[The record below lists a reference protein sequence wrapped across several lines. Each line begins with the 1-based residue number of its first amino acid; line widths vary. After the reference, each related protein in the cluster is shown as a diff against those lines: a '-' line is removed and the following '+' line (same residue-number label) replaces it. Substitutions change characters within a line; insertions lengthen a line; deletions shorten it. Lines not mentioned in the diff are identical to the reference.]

1 MSKKIA
7 AMVCVVIALVM
18 STFAIAGATADTATV
33 YVIHGINGVDLG
45 QPMAL
50 PVDVSANGACVP
62 ALEGLTFE
70 QVAGPLSLP
79 AGTYDVAIYL
89 HDAAMPCNPANLA
102 IGPAALTLDGG
113 QNYTIIAHLT
123 ETGTP
128 TASLFTNDL
137 SQTKFD
143 QTRVVAHHTAEAPP
157 VDITL
162 KRKSPCENGKWE
174 ANKCEDD
181 KAGLAAE
188 SEKDADHRHGSG
200 RTVKIPNLS
209 NGQSAA
215 AEILAGKWQASVFLA
230 GTDTKVLGPLDL
242 DLKPTRVYSYYVVGS
257 AENGLFVIS
266 QTFDTADATVY
277 VIHGIN
283 GVDLGQPMA
292 LPVDVS
298 ANGAC
303 VPALEGLTF
312 EQVAGPLSLPAGTYD
327 VAIYLHDAAMPCN
340 PANLAIGPAALT
352 LDGGQNYTII
362 AHLTETGTPTAS
374 LFTNDLSQTKF
385 YKTRVIAHH
394 TAEAPPVDIT
404 LKRKSPR
411 TVKIPNLSNGQSA
424 AAEILAGKWK
434 ASVFLAGTDT
444 RVLGPLDL
452 VLRPT
457 DVYSYYVV
465 GSAENGLFVISQ
477 TFRRH

>member
-7 AMVCVVIALVM
+7 AMVFVAIALVM
-18 STFAIAGATADTATV
+18 STFAIAGATGDTATV

-137 SQTKFD
+137 SQMKFD

-162 KRKSPCENGKWE
+162 SRQSPCENGKWE

-188 SEKDADHRHGSG
+188 SEKDADHHGGSG

-215 AEILAGKWQASVFLA
+215 VEILAGKWQASVFLA

-266 QTFDTADATVY
+266 QTF
-277 VIHGIN
+277 
-283 GVDLGQPMA
+283 
-292 LPVDVS
+292 
-298 ANGAC
+298 
-303 VPALEGLTF
+303 
-312 EQVAGPLSLPAGTYD
+312 
-327 VAIYLHDAAMPCN
+327 
-340 PANLAIGPAALT
+340 
-352 LDGGQNYTII
+352 
-362 AHLTETGTPTAS
+362 
-374 LFTNDLSQTKF
+374 
-385 YKTRVIAHH
+385 
-394 TAEAPPVDIT
+394 
-404 LKRKSPR
+404 
-411 TVKIPNLSNGQSA
+411 
-424 AAEILAGKWK
+424 
-434 ASVFLAGTDT
+434 
-444 RVLGPLDL
+444 
-452 VLRPT
+452 
-457 DVYSYYVV
+457 
-465 GSAENGLFVISQ
+465 
-477 TFRRH
+477 RRH